1 MTRTSTVPRRTSRP
15 PSPDRPVEGFTL
27 IELMIVIAIIGL
39 AMSMTVTGSHSLLP
53 MTRLRSCANELAAAI
68 ELARSQAQL
77 KQLPLIFAYDL
88 DQRSYEAYYPF
99 ERDEKGDNKGPGKTP
114 VIDWTELEPGI
125 AIRRVR
131 LPGDVP
137 RDDGIVT
144 LEISALGRITPHEV
158 VMDNPEYPDTE
169 VLTIRVSGLSNRSQ
183 VLEGDAVMAPLQ
195 DVDFR

>member
-1 MTRTSTVPRRTSRP
+1 
-15 PSPDRPVEGFTL
+15 
-27 IELMIVIAIIGL
+27 
-39 AMSMTVTGSHSLLP
+39 
-53 MTRLRSCANELAAAI
+53 MTRLRSCADEAAAAI

-114 VIDWTELEPGI
+114 VIDWTELETGI

-144 LEISALGRITPHEV
+144 LEISPGAHHAARGR
-158 VMDNPEYPDTE
+158 DGQSEY
-169 VLTIRVSGLSNRSQ
+169 LTRRSSPSG
-183 VLEGDAVMAPLQ
+183 
-195 DVDFR
+195 

>member
-1 MTRTSTVPRRTSRP
+1 MV
-15 PSPDRPVEGFTL
+15 
-27 IELMIVIAIIGL
+27 VIAIIGL
-39 AMSMTVTGSHSLLP
+39 AMSMTVTGSRSLLP
-53 MTRLRSCANELAAAI
+53 QTRLRKSADVLAAAI

-77 KQLPLIFAYDL
+77 KQTPLVFAYDL
-88 DQRSYEAYYPF
+88 DQRRYEAYYPF
-99 ERDEKGDNKGPGKTP
+99 ERDDKGENKGPGKTP
-114 VIDWTELEPGI
+114 VIDETDLETGI

-158 VMDNPEYPDTE
+158 VLDNPEYLDTE
-169 VLTIRVSGLSNRSQ
+169 VLTVRVSGLSNRSQ